1 MGKGELVAGEVVGN
15 KEYGSRTEVM
25 GKAEWER
32 EQRQQGVGEYG
43 GRAEVMG
50 KAEWEKAGLEN
61 WGNIAGK
68 QNEDSGEWRD
78 TNRQAEVLWRRNG
91 KDGRRS
97 MELGMGNMADKQK

>member
-61 WGNIAGK
+61 WGIIAGK
-68 QNEDSGEWRD
+68 QKCCG
-78 TNRQAEVLWRRNG
+78 G
-91 KDGRRS
+91 
-97 MELGMGNMADKQK
+97 GMGRTAGEVWN